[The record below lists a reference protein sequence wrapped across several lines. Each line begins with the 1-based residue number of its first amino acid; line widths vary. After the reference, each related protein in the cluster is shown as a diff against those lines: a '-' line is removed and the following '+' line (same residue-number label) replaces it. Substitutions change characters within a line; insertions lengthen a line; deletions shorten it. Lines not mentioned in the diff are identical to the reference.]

1 MPESAA
7 ARANASFSDRNP
19 ELGWIACAPVRCA
32 IARITSARRY
42 DSRAG
47 AGPSRQAS
55 SQAATWRA
63 LASASEYTATVR
75 MPSRRAVA
83 ATRHA
88 ISPRLAIRSLL
99 NIGCL
104 RVGVASGLRG
114 HPGRAALVEER
125 GDALLALVGRPR
137 RGDARGRV
145 ADQRVVDRTADHVAD
160 QALALAQR
168 DRAALHQV
176 AEQRVDRAVELL
188 RHADVVDQP
197 DPVSL
202 GRLEDLGGE
211 EVAARLRF
219 ADRADHVGADHRRD
233 QPELDLGQAELR
245 VGAGDRDVA
254 GGDQAHAPG
263 ERGTVH
269 ARDGRLRVLV
279 DRA

>member
-1 MPESAA
+1 T
-7 ARANASFSDRNP
+7 R
-19 ELGWIACAPVRCA
+19 CVRTGCVS
-32 IARITSARRY
+32 ARIRLARRWGL
-42 DSRAG
+42 REG
-47 AGPSRQAS
+47 AGPGRQAS

-99 NIGCL
+99 NIGRL

-145 ADQRVVDRTADHVAD
+145 VDQHVVDRTADHVAD

-176 AEQRVDRAVELL
+176 TEQRVDRAVELL
-188 RHADVVDQP
+188 RHANVVDQA
-197 DPVSL
+197 DPVRL
-202 GRLEDLGGE
+202 GRLEDLGRE
-211 EVAARLRF
+211 EVA
-219 ADRADHVGADHRRD
+219 
-233 QPELDLGQAELR
+233 
-245 VGAGDRDVA
+245 
-254 GGDQAHAPG
+254 
-263 ERGTVH
+263 
-269 ARDGRLRVLV
+269 
-279 DRA
+279 